1 MKVTLINHSD
11 CRGGASV
18 VTMRLARALRD
29 AGVDARVIVARA
41 EGAERPSFVATAA
54 SRVATT
60 AAFLAEE
67 GMTWIDNGL
76 SMKNLFALDAARA
89 GLPLERHPWV
99 RDADAVVL
107 NWVNQGMLSL
117 RGVERI
123 AALGKPV
130 LWTMHDMWN
139 ATGLCHHAGE
149 CRRYAEQ
156 CGNCPLMQCRSHGN
170 DLSHRRYLRK
180 MQCYDRSGITFVA
193 VSSWLAGRCRESS
206 LMRNRR
212 VEVIPNAFPVEEFG
226 LDPAHS
232 RTELGLPD
240 DGRHIVV
247 MGAARLDDPVK
258 GLPLAVETLN
268 RLAAAGYGERVLPVF
283 FGALRDGHAL
293 DGLRMP
299 HVHLGTV
306 TDAAMLRSLYA
317 HSRVVLSTS
326 LYETLPG
333 TLIEGQAAGAYPVTF
348 GHGGQ
353 RDIIDAP
360 LTGYIARDLDTADLA
375 SGIAAAIDREPDR
388 EALRASVTARFAA
401 PAVAGRYIELIEE
414 LIRLF

>member
-18 VTMRLARALRD
+18 VSMRLVRALRD
-29 AGVDARVIVARA
+29 AGVDARMIVARA
-41 EGAERPSFVATAA
+41 EGAVRPAFVARAA
-54 SRVATT
+54 SAAATT

-67 GMTWIDNGL
+67 GMTWLDNGL

-99 RDADAVVL
+99 RDADVVCL

-123 AALGKPV
+123 AALGKPLV
-130 LWTMHDMWN
+130 WTMHDMWN

-149 CRRYAEQ
+149 CTRYMEQ
-156 CGNCPLMQCRSHGN
+156 CGHCPLMQCPSHGN
-170 DLSHRRYLRK
+170 DLSHRRHLRK

-193 VSSWLAGRCRESS
+193 VSSWLAERCRESS
-206 LMRNRR
+206 LMRGRR
-212 VEVIPNAFPVEEFG
+212 VEVIPNAFPVDEFS
-226 LDPAHS
+226 LEPAHT
-232 RTELGLPD
+232 RAELGLPD
-240 DGRHIVV
+240 DGRHIIV

-268 RLAAAGYGERVLPVF
+268 RLAAAGYGERVLAVF

-293 DGLRMP
+293 SGLRMP

-306 TDAAMLRSLYA
+306 GDAARLRSLYA
-317 HSRVVLSTS
+317 HARVVLSTS
-326 LYETLPG
+326 HYETLPG
-333 TLIEGQAAGAYPVTF
+333 TLIEGQAAGAYPASF
-348 GHGGQ
+348 GRGGQ

-360 LTGYIARDLDTADLA
+360 RTGYIARYPDTADLA
-375 SGIAAAIDREPDR
+375 AGIAAAIEREPDR

-401 PAVAGRYIELIEE
+401 PAVAARYIELFEG
-414 LIRLF
+414 LMQVF